1 MTALDLSV
9 ISHQV
14 RNGRQEAIM
23 ALILTTFLP
32 SSWLKN
38 PNLQNTLVTAS
49 TDHRKIVL
57 GGDSF
62 SYILIGLIR
71 NKAKTKSLSH
81 SAAFPKRLAF
91 PYLKSCVTSSET

>member
-38 PNLQNTLVTAS
+38 PNHQNTLVTAS

-62 SYILIGLIR
+62 SCILIGLIR
-71 NKAKTKSLSH
+71 NKAKTK
-81 SAAFPKRLAF
+81 
-91 PYLKSCVTSSET
+91 V